1 MMKSGLT
8 YVSDTTA
15 AGGLAIGLTNIY
27 TILGIVLTI
36 ISIIVLII
44 NFTLRMID
52 RLKDKNFT
60 EEERKAANNEISE
73 LTEKI
78 QYLQNELNKFK
89 KE

>member
-1 MMKSGLT
+1 MVKTGLT
-8 YVSDTTA
+8 YVSNTTA

-27 TILGIVLTI
+27 TILGIVLTL

-44 NFTLRMID
+44 NFILRMVD

-60 EEERKAANNEISE
+60 EEESKAANNEIAE

>member
-44 NFTLRMID
+44 NFSLRMIY

-73 LTEKI
+73 LTEKV

>member
-44 NFTLRMID
+44 NFSLRMID

-73 LTEKI
+73 LTEKV
-78 QYLQNELNKFK
+78 QYLQNEINKFK